1 MSVLKN
7 NYYRMKSKKYYLMIS
22 IAMTMISI
30 FSAVYF
36 HAKLEVKGSIAV
48 VTTNKDTVFQSDYFT
63 FTILDKELPRYQLM
77 LGKYD
82 GEIIE
87 KGDGEFEIVTIKNH
101 DVRKIL
107 EEIVKKPYGYT
118 PPLPDARGIGTNILG
133 FLILFIL
140 LQCVLFMFMLAED
153 MERKQIERMAVAPI
167 SFFSYV
173 LSHFIFTF
181 ALVFIPAFSILA
193 VMKGFGFAMGFS
205 LWQYALLLALL
216 CMLGIA
222 FSMFL
227 ISLVK
232 VSDTANMIGSSI
244 VTLTTILSGSFYS
257 FEKGNKMLEK
267 IIWVLPQKDY
277 LSFVQGL
284 ESGKAVSAMLPQ
296 LSYCLVILLVFFTFS
311 VIKIKNDYVLRK
323 D

>member
-7 NYYRMKSKKYYLMIS
+7 NYARLKSKKYYLLIS

-36 HAKLEVKGSIAV
+36 HEKLEVKGSIAV
-48 VTTNKDTVFQSDYFT
+48 VTANKDTVFQSDYFT
-63 FTILDKELPRYQLM
+63 FTTLDKELPKHQLV

-87 KGDGEFEIVTIKNH
+87 KSNGEFEVVTIKNH
-101 DVRKIL
+101 DFRKVL

-118 PPLPDARGIGTNILG
+118 PPLQDARGIGTNIIG
-133 FLILFIL
+133 YLILFIL

-153 MERKQIERMAVAPI
+153 IERKQIERIAVAPI
-167 SFFSYV
+167 SFFTYV
-173 LSHFIFTF
+173 LSHFIFSF
-181 ALVFIPAFSILA
+181 ALIFIPAFSILA
-193 VMKGFGFAMGFS
+193 VMKGFGFGIGFR

-216 CMLGIA
+216 CMIGIA

-244 VTLTTILSGSFYS
+244 VILTTILSGSFYS
-257 FEKGNKMLEK
+257 FEKGNKILEK

-277 LSFVQGL
+277 LSFVQGW
-284 ESGKAVSAMLPQ
+284 ESGKAVSDMLPQ

-311 VIKIKNDYVLRK
+311 VIKIKSDYVLRK

>member
-7 NYYRMKSKKYYLMIS
+7 NYYRIKSKKYYLMIS

-36 HAKLEVKGSIAV
+36 QAKFQVKGSIAV
-48 VTTNKDTVFQSDYFT
+48 VTKNDNTFFQSDYFT
-63 FTILDKELPRYQLM
+63 FTTLDKKLSRYQLVV
-77 LGKYD
+77 GKYD

-87 KGDGEFEIVTIKNH
+87 KSDGEFEIVTIKN
-101 DVRKIL
+101 DDFKKIL
-107 EEIVKKPYGYT
+107 EEIVKKPHGYT
-118 PPLPDARGIGTNILG
+118 PPLQDTRGIGTNILG
-133 FLILFIL
+133 YLTLFIL

-153 MERKQIERMAVAPI
+153 MEQKQIERIAVAPI
-167 SFFSYV
+167 SLFSYI
-173 LSHFIFTF
+173 LSHFFFSFSLIFS
-181 ALVFIPAFSILA
+181 PAFFILA
-193 VMKGFGFAMGFS
+193 VMKGFIFPIGFS

-227 ISLVK
+227 ISLLK
-232 VSDTANMIGSSI
+232 VSDSANMIGSSI
-244 VTLTTILSGSFYS
+244 VVLTTILSGSFYS

-267 IIWVLPQKDY
+267 IIWALPQKDY

-284 ESGKAVSAMLPQ
+284 ESGKAVSAMIPQ
-296 LSYCLVILLVFFTFS
+296 LSYCLVILLAFFTFS
-311 VIKIKNDYVLRK
+311 VIKIKSDYVLRK

>member
-7 NYYRMKSKKYYLMIS
+7 IYARLKSKKYYLLIS

-36 HAKLEVKGSIAV
+36 HEKLEVKGSIAV
-48 VTTNKDTVFQSDYFT
+48 VTANKDTVFQSDYFI
-63 FTILDKELPRYQLM
+63 FTTLDKEVPKHQLV

-82 GEIIE
+82 GELIE
-87 KGDGEFEIVTIKNH
+87 KGDGAFEIVTIKNQ
-101 DVRKIL
+101 DFRKML
-107 EEIVKKPYGYT
+107 EEIVQKPYGYT
-118 PPLPDARGIGTNILG
+118 PPLQDTRGIGTNILG
-133 FLILFIL
+133 YLILFIL

-153 MERKQIERMAVAPI
+153 IERKQIERIAVAPI
-167 SFFSYV
+167 SFFTYL
-173 LSHFIFTF
+173 LSHFFFSF
-181 ALVFIPAFSILA
+181 ALIFIPAFSILA
-193 VMKGFGFAMGFS
+193 VMKGFGFAIGFG

-216 CMLGIA
+216 CMIGIA
-222 FSMFL
+222 FGMFL

-244 VTLTTILSGSFYS
+244 VILTTILSGSFYS

-277 LSFVQGL
+277 LSFVQGW
-284 ESGKAVSAMLPQ
+284 ESGKAVSDMLPQ
-296 LSYCLVILLVFFTFS
+296 LSYCIVILLVFFTFS
-311 VIKIKNDYVLRK
+311 VIKIKSDYVLRK